1 VPTTFNFN
9 EGLPKNLSSVQ
20 ALNTVSEK
28 FGSNLIYPNFVV
40 VNFTNS
46 VLLSNGTLASAGASA
61 IAQYST
67 YIASLPGVEEVVG
80 AVSSGSNGSVN
91 TSFILNGG
99 HNVYFLVFTNFDPYS
114 QQAIHLIS
122 TLRNN
127 QNFLVGGLTSSIIDL
142 QSASSAEYGQ
152 LEVLIVVVI
161 GAILA
166 ISFRSLKYPVI
177 ALSGVFISITW
188 TTGILYLISKYIL
201 GEQLIFL
208 IPIILYI
215 ILISL
220 GNDFT
225 VFIFTRVREEQP
237 KLGFEEGLARAMSG
251 SGAVVTALGLI
262 LAVSL
267 GSLGLVPFGLL
278 QQIGIAFVI
287 SLVLDTFV
295 IRTFYFPAMI
305 TLLKGKLEE

>member
-1 VPTTFNFN
+1 
-9 EGLPKNLSSVQ
+9 
-20 ALNTVSEK
+20 
-28 FGSNLIYPNFVV
+28 
-40 VNFTNS
+40 
-46 VLLSNGTLASAGASA
+46 
-61 IAQYST
+61 
-67 YIASLPGVEEVVG
+67 VG